1 MGVKLT
7 DECFVGAASLCCWC
21 FFVILQEH
29 FHQEIKQSY
38 AITTELLNEQLVQQE
53 GRENELLLK
62 QQQQQQQQRQIR
74 GNETVDDVLRIH
86 PYATVLHSNVL
97 RAIRRYTRTHCVPPI
112 HQWYCPVHAPCS
124 HRD

>member
-7 DECFVGAASLCCWC
+7 DECFVGAASLLLV
-21 FFVILQEH
+21 FFFYILQEH

-38 AITTELLNEQLVQQE
+38 VITTELLNEQLVQQE

-62 QQQQQQQQRQIR
+62 QQQPQKQQQRLIR

-97 RAIRRYTRTHCVPPI
+97 RAIRRYTRTLCATYTPMI
-112 HQWYCPVHAPCS
+112 LSCS
-124 HRD
+124 CSLFT